1 MQLDGKFAQMQT
13 RFQGHFVLV
22 WARFAVLSLVLNSTG
37 PRKESVRQIF
47 FSMAAE
53 KSLPLWTP
61 AFALLCCAQF
71 FGSAQH
77 ALLQP
82 TFPLY
87 ITSLGGT
94 PLEVGFVLAC
104 FAVTS
109 VVFRPLIGGWADRWS
124 EPRVLTCGLLLL
136 AAAVLLCFIP
146 SAEVTMLA
154 NGLRGIGWAAL
165 SAGGYSL
172 LALSAPPQ
180 RRGEASGYYSGV
192 QASGTILLPAVALW
206 LIDAPFGG
214 FNVVFVAAI
223 ALAATGAGTGAIL
236 SNYAP
241 QPAHDRRGVPSGPWW
256 REILNVLDREII
268 LASAL
273 SFASHVSF
281 PAVASFLVLYARQ
294 IQIDNLG
301 WFFVASGTTSLLARP
316 LLGKVSDR
324 IGRRRALLACFIL
337 QALALIS
344 LAYASNLTGL
354 IIPGMLYMVGL
365 AMASS
370 TTLAIAME
378 QAKPERRGR
387 AMATFSVALPL
398 SNGVGALI
406 CGGLVQW
413 VGFFWMYIAAA
424 SFAAAGLLVTIA
436 NRAYLK

>member
-1 MQLDGKFAQMQT
+1 
-13 RFQGHFVLV
+13 
-22 WARFAVLSLVLNSTG
+22 
-37 PRKESVRQIF
+37 
-47 FSMAAE
+47 MAAE

-61 AFALLCCAQF
+61 AFALLCGAQF
-71 FGSAQH
+71 LGSSQH

-94 PLEVGFVLAC
+94 PLKVGFVLAC

-136 AAAVLLCFIP
+136 SAAVFLCFIP
-146 SAEVTMLA
+146 LAEVTMFA
-154 NGLRGIGWAAL
+154 NALRGIGWAGL

-214 FNVVFVAAI
+214 FHAVFFVAI
-223 ALAATGAGTGAIL
+223 GLAASGAVAGAML
-236 SNYAP
+236 FRRAP
-241 QPAHDRRGVPSGPWW
+241 QPTHDRRAVPSGPWW
-256 REILNVLDREII
+256 REIVTVLDREII
-268 LASAL
+268 LASVL
-273 SFASHVSF
+273 SFASHVTF

-294 IQIDNLG
+294 LHVDNLG
-301 WFFVASGTTSLLARP
+301 WFYVASGTTSLLARP
-316 LLGKVSDR
+316 LLGRVSDQ
-324 IGRRRALLACFIL
+324 IGRRRALIACFIL
-337 QALALIS
+337 QSIALHALAYSADLAGLMIS
-344 LAYASNLTGL
+344 
-354 IIPGMLYMVGL
+354 GMLYMVGL

-406 CGGLVQW
+406 CGALIQG
-413 VGFFWMYIAAA
+413 VGFFWMYHSIAAI
-424 SFAAAGLLVTIA
+424 AAGGLLATLA
-436 NRAYLK
+436 NRAHLK

>member
-1 MQLDGKFAQMQT
+1 
-13 RFQGHFVLV
+13 
-22 WARFAVLSLVLNSTG
+22 
-37 PRKESVRQIF
+37 
-47 FSMAAE
+47 
-53 KSLPLWTP
+53 
-61 AFALLCCAQF
+61 
-71 FGSAQH
+71 
-77 ALLQP
+77 
-82 TFPLY
+82 
-87 ITSLGGT
+87 
-94 PLEVGFVLAC
+94 
-104 FAVTS
+104 
-109 VVFRPLIGGWADRWS
+109 
-124 EPRVLTCGLLLL
+124 
-136 AAAVLLCFIP
+136 
-146 SAEVTMLA
+146 
-154 NGLRGIGWAAL
+154 
-165 SAGGYSL
+165 

-214 FNVVFVAAI
+214 FNVVFLVAIGLAAI
-223 ALAATGAGTGAIL
+223 GAGAGSVLATH
-236 SNYAP
+236 AP
-241 QPAHDRRGVPSGPWW
+241 QPAHDRRAVPSGPWW

-268 LASAL
+268 LASIL

-294 IQIDNLG
+294 IYIDNLG

-337 QALALIS
+337 QAVALTLLAYSSS
-344 LAYASNLTGL
+344 LAGL
-354 IIPGMLYMVGL
+354 IVPGMLYMVGL

-398 SNGVGALI
+398 SNGVGALL

-413 VGFFWMYIAAA
+413 LGFFWMYIAAA
-424 SFAAAGLLVTIA
+424 AFAGGGLLITIA

>member
-1 MQLDGKFAQMQT
+1 
-13 RFQGHFVLV
+13 
-22 WARFAVLSLVLNSTG
+22 
-37 PRKESVRQIF
+37 
-47 FSMAAE
+47 
-53 KSLPLWTP
+53 
-61 AFALLCCAQF
+61 
-71 FGSAQH
+71 
-77 ALLQP
+77 LLQP

-124 EPRVLTCGLLLL
+124 ESRVLTCGLLLL
-136 AAAVLLCFIP
+136 SAAVLLCFIP
-146 SAEVTMLA
+146 FAQVTMFA
-154 NGLRGIGWAAL
+154 NALRGIGWAGL

-214 FNVVFVAAI
+214 FNVVFGVAI
-223 ALAATGAGTGAIL
+223 ALAAIGAGFGTML
-236 SNYAP
+236 HRLAP
-241 QPAHDRRGVPSGPWW
+241 LAAHDRRAVASGPWW
-256 REILNVLDREII
+256 REILHVLDREII
-268 LASAL
+268 LASIL
-273 SFASHVSF
+273 SFASHVTF

-294 IQIDNLG
+294 LQIENLG
-301 WFFVASGTTSLLARP
+301 WFFVASGTTSLLCRP
-316 LLGKVSDR
+316 LLGRVSDR
-324 IGRRRALLACFIL
+324 IGRRRALVGCFVL
-337 QALALIS
+337 QALALAA
-344 LAYASNLTGL
+344 LAYAANLVGL
-354 IIPGMLYMVGL
+354 MLSGVLYMVGL

-398 SNGVGALI
+398 SNGVGALL
-406 CGGLVQW
+406 CGGMVQW
-413 VGFFWMYIAAA
+413 VGFFWMYLTAAA
-424 SFAAAGLLVTIA
+424 IA
-436 NRAYLK
+436 WGGMLITVINRAYLK

>member
-1 MQLDGKFAQMQT
+1 M
-13 RFQGHFVLV
+13 
-22 WARFAVLSLVLNSTG
+22 
-37 PRKESVRQIF
+37 I
-47 FSMAAE
+47 AE
-53 KSLPLWTP
+53 KALPLWTP

-82 TFPLY
+82 TFPLF
-87 ITSLGGT
+87 ITWLGGT

-124 EPRVLTCGLLLL
+124 ESRVLTCGLLILSG
-136 AAAVLLCFIP
+136 AALLCFIP
-146 SAEVTMLA
+146 RAEVTMFA
-154 NGLRGIGWAAL
+154 NALRGFGWAGL

-214 FNVVFVAAI
+214 FNAVFGVAITLAAI
-223 ALAATGAGTGAIL
+223 GAGAGVIL
-236 SNYAP
+236 SRHAP
-241 QPAHDRRGVPSGPWW
+241 QPAHDRRAVPSGPWW
-256 REILNVLDREII
+256 REIFNVLDREII
-268 LASAL
+268 LASVL
-273 SFASHVSF
+273 SFASHVTF

-294 IQIDNLG
+294 IQVDNLG
-301 WFFVASGTTSLLARP
+301 WFYVASGTTSLLARP
-316 LLGKVSDR
+316 LLGKVSDC
-324 IGRRRALLACFIL
+324 IGRRRALLACFVL
-337 QALALIS
+337 QTLALVS
-344 LAYASNLTGL
+344 LAYAANLAGL

-365 AMASS
+365 AMASA

-406 CGGLVQW
+406 CGGLVQS
-413 VGFFWMYIAAA
+413 VGFFWMYLAIAGIAGG
-424 SFAAAGLLVTIA
+424 GLLLTIA
-436 NRAYLK
+436 NRAHLR